1 VVDDEGRRWCGPAGP
16 SFSLPPLRHS
26 RALTGTGATSGERV
40 LTRRAVVGASALA
53 AGGAVLAGLPPIGAS
68 APSAQDVRVLNFVL
82 LLEYVE
88 SAFYAE
94 ARGRGRLRG
103 ELKQFAE
110 IVGGHERQHVAFLRK
125 ALGAAARKPPKLDF
139 GNATRDAK
147 RFVAAAVALEDN
159 NVAAYNG
166 QATNLS
172 PSVLAAAATIVSVEA
187 RHAAWIR
194 DIAGERPAVD
204 ATDPVRS
211 EASAIAAIRK
221 LGFLA

>member
-1 VVDDEGRRWCGPAGP
+1 LHGWSSSALERPGEDAAACAGVRAAGHEGRVSAP
-16 SFSLPPLRHS
+16 
-26 RALTGTGATSGERV
+26 
-40 LTRRAVVGASALA
+40 LTRRALVAAGALA
-53 AGGAVLAGLPPIGAS
+53 AGGAALGGLPSLGTS
-68 APSAQDVRVLNFVL
+68 APSARDVQVLNFVL

-110 IVGGHERQHVAFLRK
+110 IVGGHEREHVAFLRS
-125 ALGAAARKPPKLDF
+125 ALGAAARKPPKLVF
-139 GNATRDAK
+139 GDATSDPK

-172 PSVLAAAATIVSVEA
+172 PAILQAAATIVSVEA

-194 DIAGERPAVD
+194 DVAGKSPAID
-204 ATDPVRS
+204 AIEPVRTDQQ
-211 EASAIAAIRK
+211 ALATIRR
-221 LGFLA
+221 LGFLR

>member
-1 VVDDEGRRWCGPAGP
+1 VEGEGRRWCGPAGP
-16 SFSLPPLRHS
+16 RFSLPQLHHS
-26 RALTGTGATSGERV
+26 PECADAPGASGGR
-40 LTRRAVVGASALA
+40 LLSRRAVVAGSALA
-53 AGGAVLAGLPPIGAS
+53 AGGAVLAGLPSVGSS
-68 APSAQDVRVLNFVL
+68 APTAQDVRVLNFVL
-82 LLEYVE
+82 LLELVE

-94 ARGRGRLRG
+94 ARKLGRLKG
-103 ELKQFAE
+103 ELQQFVE

-125 ALGAAARKPPKLDF
+125 ALGAAARRPPKLDF
-139 GNATRDAK
+139 GNATGDAK
-147 RFVAAAVALEDN
+147 RFVAAAVTLEDN

-187 RHAAWIR
+187 RHAAWVR
-194 DIAGERPAVD
+194 DIAGKQPAVD

-211 EASAIAAIRK
+211 EAEALAVIRK